1 MDRVLMIDVPLNV
14 SRNTRFWISN
24 IGDHQHIQN
33 TYLMA
38 GMMYDKV
45 EVMVTFSHDGLLSVE
60 NVGDAI
66 ILVENQ
72 DMMPS
77 PRLFLFETAAINA
90 QGQSIR
96 LEIPVIPSSTNR
108 VVMYRLTFFYESPT
122 TVRITLESHSKI

>member
-1 MDRVLMIDVPLNV
+1 MDRVLKLDVPLNV
-14 SRNTRFWISN
+14 SPNTRCWISN
-24 IGDHQHIQN
+24 IGEHQHIQN

-45 EVMVTFSHDGLLSVE
+45 EVMVTFRHDGLLSVE

-66 ILVENQ
+66 ILMENK

-77 PRLFLFETAAINA
+77 PRLFQFDHAALNF
-90 QGQSIR
+90 QGGTIR

-108 VVMYRLTFFYESPT
+108 VVMYRLTFFYESAY
-122 TVRITLESHSKI
+122 TVRITLESHAKI